1 MSALVESTAT
11 VERPTATQDRRDG
24 RTGQPDGAALQG
36 ASKRAGVDTA
46 IIDTDIH
53 VYFSTQEVL
62 RSYLGERWEEH
73 DRTFGQR
80 SYEGSHYPRAMPNA
94 ARHDAWPEDGT
105 PPGSNLPLLQEQLLD
120 EWGIEI
126 GVLNPLVGAGQQRN
140 LAFGAAFA
148 RATNEWQLAEWLEPE
163 PRLRASIIV
172 PWEDGE
178 LSAAEIDRWG
188 SHPGFV
194 HALLIARTKEPLG
207 RRKYWPMYEAA
218 CRHDVPIAIHFGG
231 AGGGPITGSGYPGH
245 YIEDHGGMPQT
256 FQAQV
261 ISLIFE
267 GVFQQFP
274 TLNVVLIEGGF
285 AWIPPCCGGWTT
297 PGAIWAAKCPMS
309 PNRPRNLPTALLG
322 QHTAHGGAVPAGAVP
337 PVAGP
342 PRSGRSSALRDR
354 LSPLGFRFAGSRLSD
369 SAGQRAPSKI
379 HGGKR
384 PPPLQVVDSDKFWRT
399 NLYWK
404 RQYKI

>member
-1 MSALVESTAT
+1 MTTSVESIAKVERGAVTKDRTNGHDAAKPDASARKSAL
-11 VERPTATQDRRDG
+11 DRE
-24 RTGQPDGAALQG
+24 P
-36 ASKRAGVDTA
+36 VDTA

-53 VYFSTQEVL
+53 VYFPTQEVL
-62 RSYLGERWEEH
+62 RSYLGQDWQDYH
-73 DRTFGQR
+73 RTYGQR
-80 SYEGSHYPRAMPNA
+80 GYEGAHYPRAMPNA
-94 ARHDAWPEDGT
+94 ARHDSWPADGT
-105 PPGSNLPLLQEQLLD
+105 PPGSNLPLLREQLLD
-120 EWGIEI
+120 QWGIEI
-126 GVLNPLVGAGQQRN
+126 GVLNPLVGAGEQRN

-178 LSAAEIDRWG
+178 LSAAEIDKWG

-218 CRHDVPIAIHFGG
+218 CRHDVPVAIHFGG
-231 AGGGPITGSGYPGH
+231 AGGAPITGSGYPNH

-274 TLNVVLIEGGF
+274 TLKFVLIEGGF
-285 AWIPPCCGGWTT
+285 AWIPPLLWRMDSAWRKLGSEVPNVSEPPSELFRRHFWVSTQ
-297 PGAIWAAKCPMS
+297 PMEE
-309 PNRPRNLPTALLG
+309 PFQPEQFRQLLG
-322 QHTAHGGAVPAGAVP
+322 QLDLDDNLVFATDYPHWDFDSPDRAFPIPLDKERRRKFMSENA
-337 PVAGP
+337 
-342 PRSGRSSALRDR
+342 RAL
-354 LSPLGFRFAGSRLSD
+354 
-369 SAGQRAPSKI
+369 
-379 HGGKR
+379 
-384 PPPLQVVDSDKFWRT
+384 
-399 NLYWK
+399 
-404 RQYKI
+404 YKL

>member
-1 MSALVESTAT
+1 MTAPVEPTAT
-11 VERPTATQDRRDG
+11 VERPAAMQDQRNGHTAG
-24 RTGQPDGAALQG
+24 PDASASESV
-36 ASKRAGVDTA
+36 SKRARADSA

-53 VYFSTQEVL
+53 VYFPTPDVL
-62 RSYLGERWEEH
+62 RDYLGERWQELH
-73 DRTFGQR
+73 RTIGPR
-80 SYEGSHYPRAMPNA
+80 GYAGSHYPRAMPNA
-94 ARHDAWPEDGT
+94 ARYDSWPQDGS
-105 PPGSNLPLLQEQLLD
+105 PPGSNLAFLRKQLLD

-178 LSAAEIDRWG
+178 LAAAEIDKWG

-231 AGGGPITGSGYPGH
+231 AGGGPITGSGYPAH

-285 AWIPPCCGGWTT
+285 AWIPPMLWRMDN
-297 PGAIWAAKCPMS
+297 AW
-309 PNRPRNLPTALLG
+309 RNLGSEVPDVCEPPSDIFRRHFWASTQPMEEPFQPEQFRQLLG
-322 QHTAHGGAVPAGAVP
+322 QLDLDDHLLFATDYPHWDFDSPDRAFPIQLDKELRRKFMAGNA
-337 PVAGP
+337 
-342 PRSGRSSALRDR
+342 RR
-354 LSPLGFRFAGSRLSD
+354 L
-369 SAGQRAPSKI
+369 
-379 HGGKR
+379 
-384 PPPLQVVDSDKFWRT
+384 
-399 NLYWK
+399 
-404 RQYKI
+404 YKL

>member
-1 MSALVESTAT
+1 MTAPVEPTAT
-11 VERPTATQDRRDG
+11 VERPAPPPDQRNG
-24 RTGQPDGAALQG
+24 RTAATDAG
-36 ASKRAGVDTA
+36 VSKSAHKRARLDAA

-53 VYFSTQEVL
+53 IYFPSPEVL
-62 RSYLGERWEEH
+62 LSYLGERWQEYH
-73 DRTFGQR
+73 RTIGQR
-80 SYEGSHYPRAMPNA
+80 GYEGSNYPRAMPNA
-94 ARHDAWPEDGT
+94 ARHDAWPDDGS
-105 PPGSNLPLLQEQLLD
+105 PPGSNLAFLQQQLLD
-120 EWGIEI
+120 EWGMEF

-140 LAFGAAFA
+140 LEFGAAFA

-231 AGGGPITGSGYPGH
+231 AGGGPITGTGYPSH

-267 GVFQQFP
+267 GVFQHFP
-274 TLNVVLIEGGF
+274 TLKFVLIEGGF
-285 AWIPPCCGGWTT
+285 AWIPPMLWRMDNAWRQLGSEVPHVTEPPSDFFRRHFWVSTQ
-297 PGAIWAAKCPMS
+297 PMEE
-309 PNRPRNLPTALLG
+309 PFQTEHFRQLLG
-322 QHTAHGGAVPAGAVP
+322 HLDLDDNLLFATDYPHWDFDSP
-337 PVAGP
+337 
-342 PRSGRSSALRDR
+342 DR
-354 LSPLGFRFAGSRLSD
+354 AFPIQLDQERRRKFMAENARRLY
-369 SAGQRAPSKI
+369 K
-379 HGGKR
+379 
-384 PPPLQVVDSDKFWRT
+384 LWR
-399 NLYWK
+399 
-404 RQYKI
+404 